1 MQQYRIKVTLEDV
14 YCRDTESVHSA
25 DKLAVAGAVWVD
37 GAPRG
42 IVMPMMRINDYERR
56 RFPDD
61 LAVVF
66 DGGADTGEVVLLLQ
80 AWDLDENDSSIE
92 NREEIDKAILAIA
105 VGVGALNPVAGAVV
119 LTVAD
124 VVTSVVDPGSSGG
137 TRRTSCC
144 APGRSWRARRSRSRR
159 STRRSRCPSSRS
171 RTPTTPATTTAPP
184 SSVESTWQ
192 ASFGDAPAQPLRY
205 EAYAGAPLEAWLGDW
220 VGTDLEVSV
229 ERSSGVADQRLG
241 GAALDV
247 TLTRKV
253 GGEATPTTTRGL
265 VPQQASGASAGSRL
279 REALSPGRR
288 ARRTLGDEADLGAP
302 TGLEALGG
310 GGGGGGG
317 PGGVHEGIGSATA
330 GGALRNREDG
340 TRVETPGVL
349 DRERVGDVVRLPDDA
364 GLELLRTTGAVPAVE
379 LLRYARPF
387 APLVNELTGGRD
399 VVLHRRANL

>member
-80 AWDLDENDSSIE
+80 AWDLDENDSWIE

-124 VVTSVVDPGSSGG
+124 VVTSVVDRFVRWDKKDELLRTRQVVACPAIPLETQYQTVEVPFVEKQDPDYSGYDYVL
-137 TRRTSCC
+137 TF
-144 APGRSWRARRSRSRR
+144 
-159 STRRSRCPSSRS
+159 
-171 RTPTTPATTTAPP
+171 
-184 SSVESTWQ
+184 SVESTWQ

-205 EAYAGAPLEAWLGDW
+205 EPYAGAPLEAWLGDW

-364 GLELLRTTGAVPAVE
+364 GLELLRTTGAAPAVE

>member
-25 DKLAVAGAVWVD
+25 DKLAVAGAVTVD
-37 GAPRG
+37 GTAHG
-42 IVMPMMRINDYERR
+42 IVMPTMSIDDYQRK

-66 DGGADTGEVVLLLQ
+66 EGGSDTGEVRLYLQ
-80 AWDLDENDSSIE
+80 AWDLDENDGWLE
-92 NREEIDKAILAIA
+92 NREEIDQAALAIA
-105 VGVGALNPVAGAVV
+105 VGVAALNPVAGAVV
-119 LTVAD
+119 VAVWD
-124 VVTSVVDPGSSGG
+124 VVTSVVDRFVAWDRDDELLRTTQVVQSPAIPLETQYQTVEVPFVKKEDPDYSGYDYVL
-137 TRRTSCC
+137 TF
-144 APGRSWRARRSRSRR
+144 
-159 STRRSRCPSSRS
+159 
-171 RTPTTPATTTAPP
+171 
-184 SSVESTWQ
+184 SVESTWQ
-192 ASFGDAPAQPLRY
+192 ASFGDAPAQPLTY
-205 EAYAGAPLEAWLGDW
+205 EPYPGAPLEAWLGDW

-229 ERSSGVADQRLG
+229 GRSSGDDDQRLG

-247 TLTRKV
+247 TVTRKV

-265 VPQQASGASAGSRL
+265 VPEQASGASAGSRL

-288 ARRTLGDEADLGAP
+288 AGRALGQEADLGAP

-310 GGGGGGG
+310 GGGGGAAG
-317 PGGVHEGIGSATA
+317 PGGVHEGIGAATA

-340 TRVETPGVL
+340 TRVETPEVL